1 MWSSWRGLGCEAV
14 LCLPSK
20 RQTQGLFTGMTHIV
34 TEILGLFPRIPTPI
48 GVSQLERRSPAPVP
62 YSLPLLLSTAPAPA
76 SVSCPCHLPLPLS
89 AAPRPHPCL
98 CRDWAGL
105 PDYHFCSSSLLLP
118 QNLSWTEMHECLC
131 LSCVC
136 ACLQGRDESPVLS
149 SLPSPALSHFLE
161 EGGPS
166 KLGVNYPRL

>member
-1 MWSSWRGLGCEAV
+1 MPAQQETDPGSVYREDTYCHRDTGALPKNPHSHWSFSVRKTLPCSCPLLSTLAPV
-14 LCLPSK
+14 HCPCPCLCLLPLPPTSTPVCCP
-20 RQTQGLFTGMTHIV
+20 RPPPLSLQR
-34 TEILGLFPRIPTPI
+34 LGRTPR
-48 GVSQLERRSPAPVP
+48 
-62 YSLPLLLSTAPAPA
+62 LPLLQ
-76 SVSCPCHLPLPLS
+76 
-89 AAPRPHPCL
+89 
-98 CRDWAGL
+98 
-105 PDYHFCSSSLLLP
+105 SSLLLP